1 MVYSVDKNYGYN
13 KPSNIVGD
21 FFKNKFF
28 KNIKII
34 SRF

>member
-28 KNIKII
+28 KINFPYEI
-34 SRF
+34 